1 MRDDGLIILGNDES
15 FWGLERVLIVKTGK
29 SLFRK
34 FWEFEVVELSWV
46 TYQDKIEKKFFVF
59 FVLWGGLIIMDD
71 LSRWKMQIFFKVV
84 LL

>member
-29 SLFRK
+29 SFFRK
-34 FWEFEVVELSWV
+34 FWEFKVVELSWV

>member
-29 SLFRK
+29 SFFRK